1 MECDSVHATIERQ
14 IRDKDI
20 YVPFEFVK
28 YTQEARKEPFPYE
41 VRYLSHN
48 FFLNYDSIQFYD
60 SIRPGRIAGDPVVTD
75 IHCLRYNVNG
85 HITFKFSFDDP
96 NYSELPRRPQAL
108 KKGLVLKQL
117 YSNRLPIPE
126 TKWKHLQELKSVI
139 PPDYHGFYDNIP
151 YCKTSKKIEK
161 NYKKSEEKESKKARA
176 DSQSSR
182 N

>member
-1 MECDSVHATIERQ
+1 MANALLYFAVTHDVQVEHKYLIKGHTQMECDSVHATIERQ

-75 IHCLRYNVNG
+75 IIACDTMQMAILHSSLALT
-85 HITFKFSFDDP
+85 ILTIQ
-96 NYSELPRRPQAL
+96 NYLGDLS
-108 KKGLVLKQL
+108 
-117 YSNRLPIPE
+117 
-126 TKWKHLQELKSVI
+126 H
-139 PPDYHGFYDNIP
+139 
-151 YCKTSKKIEK
+151 
-161 NYKKSEEKESKKARA
+161 
-176 DSQSSR
+176 
-182 N
+182 